1 MNIGI
6 LGAGNIAGTMAETI
20 RMMAGNGEDVSLY
33 AIGSRSERKAE
44 SFAMKN
50 GCNRA
55 YGSYEDL
62 LRDPN
67 VDLVYIA
74 TPHSEHYINMLLCL
88 NYNKPVLCEKS
99 FTANADQAR
108 KITTL
113 AELKKIPLSEA
124 IWTRYM
130 PMRKIINDVL
140 SSGAIGI
147 PRTITANLS
156 YNVYKNE
163 RLHRPDL
170 AGGALLD
177 VGIYPINFAEMV
189 FGHADGVNAT
199 AIMSEDG
206 VDETDSITL
215 TWDDGRAAVL
225 TAGIKAISDRSGI
238 IYGDEGYAVVDNINN
253 PERIR
258 IYDLSRENVK
268 TIEAPN
274 RLTGYEYEIREMH
287 RIIEEEEI
295 ECPSMPHDESVHI
308 MEVMD
313 HIRAQIGYKFPFES

>member
-1 MNIGI
+1 MNVGI

-20 RMMAGNGEDVSLY
+20 RMMASDGEDVSLY
-33 AIGSRSERKAE
+33 AIGSRSERKAQ

-50 GCNRA
+50 GVARA
-55 YGSYEDL
+55 YSSYEDL

-88 NYNKPVLCEKS
+88 NFNKPVLCEKS

-113 AELKKIPLSEA
+113 AELKKIPLAEA

-140 SSGAIGI
+140 SSGAIGT

-156 YNVYKNE
+156 YNVYKND

-177 VGIYPINFAEMV
+177 VGVYPINFAEMI
-189 FGHADGVNAT
+189 FDHADGVSAT
-199 AIMSEDG
+199 AVMSEDG

-215 TWDDGRAAVL
+215 TWDDGRVAVL
-225 TAGIKAISDRSGI
+225 TAGIKAISDRSGV
-238 IYGDEGYAVVDNINN
+238 IYGDEGYAVVENINN
-253 PERIR
+253 PDRIR

-268 TIEAPN
+268 TIEAPD
-274 RLTGYEYEIREMH
+274 RLNGYEYEIREMH
-287 RIIEEEEI
+287 RIIEEEKT